1 MHGMQNMTVERI
13 HIETSEID
21 LKDTRIFKAVFNM
34 FYPRAYTFV
43 LKLIKNENIS
53 ADLTQDAFLYMWE
66 KAYCFPNILTFKSY
80 LYSCLKNKSL
90 NYMRD
95 HKVEMEM
102 LGLRESYVDE
112 IDVNHLIIEQE
123 LKARILDE
131 VNRLGGVKRDVILL
145 RLEGYSYDEISEELG
160 LSINTVK
167 THKKQAYK
175 DLRIHLS
182 DYNQYV
188 LMLVVLLAICFC

>member
-1 MHGMQNMTVERI
+1 MTVERI

>member
-1 MHGMQNMTVERI
+1 MATERI

-21 LKDTRIFKAVFNM
+21 LKDAQIFKAVFNM
-34 FYPRAYTFV
+34 FYPRAYTFT
-43 LKLIKNENIS
+43 LKLLQDEVVS
-53 ADLTQDAFLYMWE
+53 ADITQEAFLYMWE
-66 KAYCFPNILTFKSY
+66 KAYCFPDLLAFKSY
-80 LYSCLKNKSL
+80 LYSCLKNKTL
-90 NYMRD
+90 NYIRD
-95 HKVEMEM
+95 YRVERGMQE
-102 LGLRESYVDE
+102 LKDVFVDE
-112 IDVNHLIIEQE
+112 VDIDHLIIKQE

-182 DYNQYV
+182 DYSQYV
-188 LMLVVLLAICFC
+188 LMLIVLLAICFC

>member
-1 MHGMQNMTVERI
+1 MATERI

-21 LKDTRIFKAVFNM
+21 LKDAQIFKAVFNM
-34 FYPRAYTFV
+34 FYPHAYTFT
-43 LKLIKNENIS
+43 LKLLQDEVVS
-53 ADLTQDAFLYMWE
+53 ADITQEAFLYMWE
-66 KAYCFPNILTFKSY
+66 KAYCFPDLLAFKSY
-80 LYSCLKNKSL
+80 LYSCLKNKTL
-90 NYMRD
+90 NYIRD
-95 HKVEMEM
+95 YRVERGMQE
-102 LGLRESYVDE
+102 LKDVFVDE
-112 IDVNHLIIEQE
+112 VDIDHLIIKQE

-182 DYNQYV
+182 DYSQYV
-188 LMLVVLLAICFC
+188 LMLIVLLAICFC

>member
-1 MHGMQNMTVERI
+1 MATERI

-21 LKDTRIFKAVFNM
+21 LKDAQIFKAVFNM
-34 FYPRAYTFV
+34 FYPRAYTFT
-43 LKLIKNENIS
+43 LKLLQDEVVS
-53 ADLTQDAFLYMWE
+53 ADITQEALLYMWE
-66 KAYCFPNILTFKSY
+66 KAYCIPDMLAFKSY
-80 LYSCLKNKSL
+80 LYSCLKNKTL
-90 NYMRD
+90 NYIRD
-95 HKVEMEM
+95 YRVERGMQE
-102 LGLRESYVDE
+102 LKDVFVDE
-112 IDVNHLIIEQE
+112 VDIDHLIIKQE

-182 DYNQYV
+182 DYSQYV
-188 LMLVVLLAICFC
+188 LMLIVLLAICFC